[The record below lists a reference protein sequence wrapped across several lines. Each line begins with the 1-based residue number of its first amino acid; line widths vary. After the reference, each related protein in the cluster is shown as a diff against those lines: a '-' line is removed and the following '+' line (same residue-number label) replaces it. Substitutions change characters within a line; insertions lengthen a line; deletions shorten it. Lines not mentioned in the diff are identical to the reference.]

1 MNKIFIPAVALAAMF
16 MIGCSNSAIDVP
28 PENVQMRMD
37 YMSFLREMN
46 NRQQVQGGFVREI
59 SGAAG
64 ELTDN
69 DTDKEKLVSLSKEL
83 LKAKGEEVS
92 RLCVEMGKLIPLGEG
107 YEDYYPSAKN
117 SGGSVGVDD
126 TQ

>member
-16 MIGCSNSAIDVP
+16 MIGCSNSSIDVP

-46 NRQQVQGGFVREI
+46 NRQQVQGGYVREI

>member
-1 MNKIFIPAVALAAMF
+1 MKNSLLSVAAAM
-16 MIGCSNSAIDVP
+16 ILLAGCNSAVEVP

-46 NRQQVQGGFVREI
+46 NRQQVQGGYVREI
-59 SGAAG
+59 SQAAG

-83 LKAKGEEVS
+83 LKAKGEDVS

-107 YEDYYPSAKN
+107 YDDYYPSAKN
-117 SGGSVGVDD
+117 SGGSVGVDE
-126 TQ
+126 QQ